1 MKKSRIRQI
10 AYWLCIVLAV
20 QLLGGGVTPARAE
33 TLSEGTQTVTVSG
46 SDTGV
51 LQTYGK
57 GYFDIA
63 GETLEEDKYPK
74 VSMFALEA
82 EGASSE
88 VLPRSYRSDQVSV
101 NGVTVSYLPDGFR
114 NQNPYNTCWAFSA
127 LGACEASLVR
137 KGLMAGDIDLS
148 ERHLAYY
155 FYNKGVT
162 GDLRGGTYGD
172 YNLPTP
178 SYLSAGETYLD
189 LGGNSALTMWHL
201 VSWCGPVAE
210 SAAPYTGILN
220 NKTDVSG
227 LLGQANST
235 QMAYGNDACHV
246 QNVYKLPLGNVNE
259 STAEQT
265 EVKKMIMKYGA
276 LAMSY
281 YSAPNDT
288 DRNSYDSAVYDS
300 YYNDSKTSTNHAV
313 QVVGWDDDFDKNH
326 FEKNG
331 AVNPAPGNGAWLMKN
346 SWGDESDYSAQPGYF
361 WLSYYDA
368 SINSYTYL
376 DEDNQTVLVMRYA
389 YVFDAEA
396 PDNYDNIYQYDG
408 DSMSST
414 VNFLSSEPLAMR
426 FTAGN
431 GNGMCEQLKSVGV
444 GIAQSGVTGQIDVY
458 KNLTNPTKDPV
469 SGEKVLTQ
477 DFSLSYAGYHTIPL
491 DKWILLPDGCEYSVV
506 FRFDRDTDVYASR
519 DYDEASKDWDATN
532 PPFYTIVTVE
542 NSDVCFWQSANGRWN
557 DLGDGSDMIAR
568 VKAYTDNT
576 QIPGSVRPAP
586 ESGGMITTDSPAILT
601 GLTLDRTA
609 AMLTDGKSLQLVA
622 TPTYS
627 QGRKTDW
634 MVYWKSSNTS
644 VATVTDY
651 GKVKAKKPGK
661 TTITV
666 YNGDIQAKCVV
677 TVTPK
682 KVSWSSAV
690 LSGTSKI
697 ALKWKRADG
706 ASGYQIYRATSP
718 NGTYKKVKTVKGKSA
733 VTATLNAFKGSKPY
747 YYKVRA
753 YKTISGKKVY
763 GPFSAVKTLGPAKP
777 AGVKAQAKNGKKIK
791 LTWKKVTGASG
802 YEIYRAAS
810 QQGRYKKVKTI
821 KGANGKNFTNKS
833 LKKGK
838 TYYYKIRAYK
848 TIGGKKIYGSYS
860 SVVSATSK

>member
-10 AYWLCIVLAV
+10 AYWLCVVLTV
-20 QLLGGGVTPARAE
+20 QLFGAGGTPAVAG
-33 TLSEGTQTVTVSG
+33 TLSGDTQTVTVSG
-46 SDTGV
+46 ADAGM

-57 GYFDIA
+57 GYFDVA

-88 VLPRSYRSDQVSV
+88 VLPRSYRSDSVSV
-101 NGVTVSYLPDGFR
+101 NGVAVSYLPDGFR
-114 NQNPYNTCWAFSA
+114 NQNPYDTCWTFSA

-137 KGLMAGDIDLS
+137 KGLAKGNIDLS

-162 GDLRGGTYGD
+162 GDPKGGAYGD
-172 YNLPTP
+172 YNLPTQ
-178 SYLSAGETYLD
+178 SHLGSGETYLD

-210 SAAPYTGILN
+210 STAPYTGILN
-220 NKTDVSG
+220 NKTDSSG
-227 LLGQANST
+227 LLGKANST
-235 QMAYGNDACHV
+235 QMAYGSDACHV
-246 QNVYKLPLGNVNE
+246 QNVYKLPLGNVGE

-265 EVKKMIMKYGA
+265 EIKKMIMEYGA
-276 LAMSY
+276 LAISY
-281 YSAPNDT
+281 YADST
-288 DRNSYDSAVYDS
+288 YDSVAYDS
-300 YYNDSKTSTNHAV
+300 YYNDSETGTNHAV

-331 AVNPAPGNGAWLMKN
+331 AANPAPGNGAWLMKN

-368 SINSYTYL
+368 SLNSYQDSYV
-376 DEDNQTVLVMRYA
+376 EGGETVYYTVMRYA
-389 YVFDAEA
+389 YVFDAEM

-426 FTAGN
+426 FTAGS
-431 GNGMCEQLKSVGV
+431 GNGMCEQLRSVGIGV
-444 GIAQSGVTGQIDVY
+444 AQTGVSGQIDIY

-477 DFSLSYAGYHTIPL
+477 DFALSHAGYHTIPL
-491 DKWILLPDGCEYSVV
+491 EEGVLLPDGCEYSVV
-506 FRFDRDTDVYASR
+506 FRFDEDTDVYASR
-519 DYDEASKDWDATN
+519 DYNESNEDWIESN
-532 PPFYTIVTVE
+532 PFYTIITVE
-542 NSDVCFWQSANGRWN
+542 NPDVCFWQGTSGRWN

-568 VKAYTDNT
+568 IKAYTDNT
-576 QIPGSVRPAP
+576 QTPGTMQPAP
-586 ESGGMITTDSPAILT
+586 ESGNTAATVDSPAMLT
-601 GLTLDRTA
+601 GLALDRATA
-609 AMLTDGKSLQLVA
+609 TLTDGKSLQLVA

-627 QGRKTDW
+627 AGRKTDW

-661 TTITV
+661 ATITV

-682 KVSWSSAV
+682 KVSWSSAT
-690 LSGTSKI
+690 LTGTSKI
-697 ALKWKRADG
+697 VLKWKKTEG

-718 NGTYKKVKTVKGKSA
+718 DGTYKKVKTVKGRSS
-733 VTATLNAFKGSKPY
+733 VTATLNAWKGSKAY

-763 GPFSAVKTLGPAKP
+763 GPFSSVKTLGPAKP
-777 AGVKAQAKNGKKIK
+777 AGVKAQAKSGKKIK
-791 LTWKKVTGASG
+791 ITWKKVTGASG
-802 YEIYRAAS
+802 YEIYRATS
-810 QQGRYKKVKTI
+810 QKGRYKKVKTV
-821 KGANGKNFTNKS
+821 KGAGGRSFINKS

-838 TYYYKIRAYK
+838 IYYYKVRAYK
-848 TIGGKKIYGSYS
+848 TVGGKKIYGPYS